1 MENRIERIGELSDG
15 RILVALS
22 TQGIAGL
29 MEAADRIVALCSA
42 IRRLEAA
49 YPASVDAAA
58 APAPV
63 AAPSTKPLP
72 PPTSAASTKA
82 PAGTSRPGPARA
94 AAPAATRAPIACGG
108 VGSRSNIQAECKAI
122 LIDAGKALSAPE
134 VAALWA
140 ARHGGTPGPA
150 LTARI
155 GVVLCHGKRSAF
167 RRVGRGLYAAHVP
180 GTSRAPASAKKQHG
194 DKMPTATGPQ
204 APAAPT
210 PAPSPAEG
218 DAFILSAD
226 LATLQKDQLK
236 RRLELERAA
245 GGDGMRTRQELL
257 SRMR

>member
-49 YPASVDAAA
+49 YPAPVDAVVDPTPIA
-58 APAPV
+58 APA
-63 AAPSTKPLP
+63 TKTMPTT
-72 PPTSAASTKA
+72 TSAASTKA

-94 AAPAATRAPIACGG
+94 AAPIACGG
-108 VGSRSNIQAECKAI
+108 VGSRSTIQQECRTI

-194 DKMPTATGPQ
+194 DKMPTAPGPQ

-210 PAPSPAEG
+210 PAPSTAEG

-236 RRLELERAA
+236 RRLEIERAA

>member
-1 MENRIERIGELSDG
+1 MTDDLVSRLNAACYLALVDG
-15 RILVALS
+15 TNDYS
-22 TQGIAGL
+22 TA

-108 VGSRSNIQAECKAI
+108 IGTRSNIQAECKAI
-122 LIDAGKALSAPE
+122 LIEAGKALSAPE

-150 LTARI
+150 LTSRI

-194 DKMPTATGPQ
+194 DKMPTAPGPQ
-204 APAAPT
+204 ALAAPT

-218 DAFILSAD
+218 DAFVLSAD

-245 GGDGMRTRQELL
+245 GGDGMRTRHELL